1 MPSYPSVQNQ
11 YSLLTRAPETDGV
24 LDTCRRSGIA
34 FVPFFP
40 LESGLLTGKYRLG
53 EAPPAGTRLAA
64 WGERASRFIDDDRL
78 RTVAALT
85 AFAEGRGRS
94 MLELAMSWLVSNP
107 LVATVIA
114 GATKPE
120 QVAANVAASGWV
132 LTPEDRAEVDAI
144 TGAGLDSVRRSGP
157 ELLLWR

>member
-1 MPSYPSVQNQ
+1 M
-11 YSLLTRAPETDGV
+11 
-24 LDTCRRSGIA
+24 
-34 FVPFFP
+34 
-40 LESGLLTGKYRLG
+40 LTGKYRLG

-78 RTVAALT
+78 RTVAVLT

-120 QVAANVAASGWV
+120 QVVANVAAS
-132 LTPEDRAEVDAI
+132 
-144 TGAGLDSVRRSGP
+144 SGS
-157 ELLLWR
+157 